1 MFLKNLKK
9 LKQHYVFEKF
19 LKIKVSEII
28 DYQINEE
35 KSF

>member
-9 LKQHYVFEKF
+9 LKQYYVFEKF
-19 LKIKVSEII
+19 KKIKVSEII